1 MQSHMCGECHRVE
14 AKDFWKA
21 VVQVRQKV
29 CVKQRPVCKMCL
41 PQVTTSSKQ
50 KVLSIY
56 RAWGMGGEAYC
67 YCHQQK
73 YFCLNIA
80 AGVLMSVPR
89 G

>member
-50 KVLSIY
+50 KVVYLQGLGDGWGSLLLLSPT
-56 RAWGMGGEAYC
+56 E
-67 YCHQQK
+67 
-73 YFCLNIA
+73 
-80 AGVLMSVPR
+80 VLLP
-89 G
+89 